1 MTDSAINGAAE
12 APPHFSAAE
21 FKGVLSGE
29 TESVATAGGGGTAGF
44 TLDQR

>member
-12 APPHFSAAE
+12 APPHAAAAE
-21 FKGVLSGE
+21 FKGDLSGG
-29 TESVATAGGGGTAGF
+29 TDSVATAGGGGTAGF

>member
-12 APPHFSAAE
+12 APPQAAAE
-21 FKGVLSGE
+21 FKGDLSGG
-29 TESVATAGGGGTAGF
+29 TDSVATAGGGGTAGF